1 MSPAASDC
9 LLLYFGPMQK
19 LLLICQTEGAALI
32 KNDLQALDLEVE
44 VVHLEA
50 AEEALAGAGIDAV
63 VLEAAANLEETRRL
77 LESPARPPRAPL
89 LLLVRPDQLES
100 IDPTWPA
107 DDLAVFPVAGEELRL
122 RIRRAIWRKTG
133 TESAHVLRSG
143 ELAVDLA
150 NYKVFVAE
158 QPVSLTFKEF
168 ELLRFLMTNRGKVFT
183 REALLNRVWGY
194 EYFGGARTVDV
205 HIRRLRA
212 KIETGTTV
220 YIETVRNVGYRF
232 PAPQ

>member
-1 MSPAASDC
+1 
-9 LLLYFGPMQK
+9 MQK
-19 LLLICQTEGAALI
+19 LLLLYQTEGAFILRQ
-32 KNDLQALDLEVE
+32 DLDSLDLEVAAARLADAE
-44 VVHLEA
+44 GALADAAVDVVILEA
-50 AEEALAGAGIDAV
+50 SG
-63 VLEAAANLEETRRL
+63 NLEETKHL
-77 LESPARPPRAPL
+77 LESQARPSRAPL
-89 LLLVRPDQLES
+89 LLVMRQEQVSGLDA
-100 IDPTWPA
+100 TWPA
-107 DDLAVFPVAGEELRL
+107 DDFIVLPVSRDELLL
-122 RIRRAIWRKTG
+122 RVRRAIWRKTG
-133 TESAHVLRSG
+133 VDTANVLRKDD
-143 ELAVDLA
+143 LVLDLA

-232 PAPQ
+232 PAD

>member
-1 MSPAASDC
+1 VDTA
-9 LLLYFGPMQK
+9 
-19 LLLICQTEGAALI
+19 
-32 KNDLQALDLEVE
+32 N
-44 VVHLEA
+44 
-50 AEEALAGAGIDAV
+50 
-63 VLEAAANLEETRRL
+63 VLRK
-77 LESPARPPRAPL
+77 
-89 LLLVRPDQLES
+89 
-100 IDPTWPA
+100 
-107 DDLAVFPVAGEELRL
+107 DDL
-122 RIRRAIWRKTG
+122 
-133 TESAHVLRSG
+133 VL
-143 ELAVDLA
+143 DLA

-232 PAPQ
+232 PAD